1 MKQSKRNWQ
10 HKKGGTVKA
19 SELIA
24 QLYKE
29 IEAHGNLD
37 IYDQNMCLATLE
49 VTTPGEV
56 EDTEA
61 HPNGY
66 IVIGGQ

>member
-1 MKQSKRNWQ
+1 M
-10 HKKGGTVKA
+10 KA